1 VTFAAS
7 TGECACKDTWM
18 DEADIAELFAPIE
31 PSKAFGVVLREAQDV
46 LSHIRGPV
54 DAELWGSDMIGALAS
69 GAAGASEVMAV
80 LTTAIVPAAEES
92 GTPEALALLR
102 IFGAIGSADLRSAAT
117 EAAGRV
123 VAAGVPDPSWAAMIG
138 APAVGECWHYSDIG
152 GRQESV
158 TATFAYGDATHAL
171 SVLIDH
177 GKGGG
182 LKDVWVGD
190 ADGLLDKT
198 WLAAEADPLVV
209 FETLDAAHAGER
221 LERAISAGEHPDK
234 PDQADD
240 LTAHRALLHARVRL
254 LAETAAPE

>member
-1 VTFAAS
+1 
-7 TGECACKDTWM
+7 M

-46 LSHIRGPV
+46 LSHIHGPV
-54 DAELWGSDMIGALAS
+54 DAELWGSDMIGALSS
-69 GAAGASEVMAV
+69 GAAGGPEVMTV
-80 LTTAIVPAAEES
+80 LATAIVPAAEES
-92 GTPEALALLR
+92 STPEALALLR
-102 IFGAIGSADLRSAAT
+102 IFGAIGSAELRSAAT

-138 APAVGECWHYSDIG
+138 APAVGECWHYSDVG

-158 TATFAYGDATHAL
+158 TATFAYGDAAHAL

-177 GKGGG
+177 GSGGG

-209 FETLDAAHAGER
+209 FETIDAAKAGER
-221 LERAISAGEHPDK
+221 LAQAISAGEHPDK

-254 LAETAAPE
+254 LAETAAAE

>member
-1 VTFAAS
+1 MPFAAS
-7 TGECACKDTWM
+7 ASECACKDTWM

-46 LSHIRGPV
+46 LSHIHGPV

-69 GAAGASEVMAV
+69 GAAGTPEVMAV
-80 LTTAIVPAAEES
+80 LATAIVPAAEES

-102 IFGAIGSADLRSAAT
+102 IFGAIGSAELRSAAT

-138 APAVGECWHYSDIG
+138 APAVGECWHYGDVG

-158 TATFAYGDATHAL
+158 TATFAYGDAVHAL

-177 GKGGG
+177 GQGGG
-182 LKDVWVGD
+182 LTDVWVGD
-190 ADGLLDKT
+190 AHGLLDKT

-209 FETLDAAHAGER
+209 FETIDAADAGER
-221 LERAISAGEHPDK
+221 LQQAISVGEYPDK

>member
-1 VTFAAS
+1 
-7 TGECACKDTWM
+7 M

-46 LSHIRGPV
+46 LPHIHGPV

-69 GAAGASEVMAV
+69 DAAGAPEVMAV
-80 LTTAIVPAAEES
+80 LATAIVPAAEES

-102 IFGAIGSADLRSAAT
+102 VFGAIGSAELRSAAT

-123 VAAGVPDPSWAAMIG
+123 VAAGVPDPGWAAMIG
-138 APAVGECWHYSDIG
+138 APAVAKCWHYSDVG

-158 TATFAYGDATHAL
+158 TATFAYGDDEHAL

-177 GKGGG
+177 GEDGG

-190 ADGLLDKT
+190 ARGLLDKT

-209 FETLDAAHAGER
+209 FETIDAANARER
-221 LERAISAGEHPDK
+221 LEQAISAGEHPDK

>member
-1 VTFAAS
+1 VPFAAS
-7 TGECACKDTWM
+7 ASERACKDTWM

-46 LSHIRGPV
+46 LSHIHGPV

-69 GAAGASEVMAV
+69 GAAGTPEVMDV
-80 LTTAIVPAAEES
+80 LATAIVPAAEES

-102 IFGAIGSADLRSAAT
+102 IFGAIGSAELRSAAT

-158 TATFAYGDATHAL
+158 TTTFAYGDAQHAL

-177 GKGGG
+177 GNGGG

-209 FETLDAAHAGER
+209 FEIIDAANAGER
-221 LERAISAGEHPDK
+221 LEQAISAGEHPDK

>member
-1 VTFAAS
+1 
-7 TGECACKDTWM
+7 M

-69 GAAGASEVMAV
+69 GAAGAPEVMAV
-80 LTTAIVPAAEES
+80 LATSIVPAAEES

-102 IFGAIGSADLRSAAT
+102 IFGAIGSAELRSAAT

-123 VAAGVPDPSWAAMIG
+123 VAAGVPDPSWAALIG

-177 GKGGG
+177 GTGGG

-209 FETLDAAHAGER
+209 FETLDAATAGER
-221 LERAISAGEHPDK
+221 LEQAISAGEHPDK

-240 LTAHRALLHARVRL
+240 LPAHRALLHARVRL
-254 LAETAAPE
+254 LAETAAAD

>member
-1 VTFAAS
+1 
-7 TGECACKDTWM
+7 M
-18 DEADIAELFAPIE
+18 DDAEIAELFAPIE
-31 PSKAFGVVLREAQDV
+31 PAKAFGVVLREAQDV
-46 LSHIRGPV
+46 LSHIHGPV
-54 DAELWGSDMIGALAS
+54 DAELWGSDMIGALTS
-69 GAAGASEVMAV
+69 DAAGAPDVMTV

-92 GTPEALALLR
+92 GTPESLALLR
-102 IFGAIGSADLRSAAT
+102 IFGAIGSAELRAAAT
-117 EAAGRV
+117 EAADRV
-123 VAAGVPDPSWAAMIG
+123 VAAGVPDPGWAAMIG
-138 APAVGECWHYSDIG
+138 APAVGKCWHYGDVG

-158 TATFAYGDATHAL
+158 TATFAYGEDEHAL

-177 GKGGG
+177 GQGGG

-209 FETLDAAHAGER
+209 FETIDAANARER
-221 LERAISAGEHPDK
+221 LEQAISAGEHPDK

-254 LAETAAPE
+254 LAETAAAE

>member
-1 VTFAAS
+1 
-7 TGECACKDTWM
+7 M
-18 DEADIAELFAPIE
+18 DDADIAELFAPID

-46 LSHIRGPV
+46 LSHIHGPV

-69 GAAGASEVMAV
+69 GAAGSPEVMDV
-80 LTTAIVPAAEES
+80 LATAIVPAAEES

-102 IFGAIGSADLRSAAT
+102 IFGAIGSAKLRSAAT

-158 TATFAYGDATHAL
+158 TATFAYGDAQHAL

-177 GKGGG
+177 GDGGG

-209 FETLDAAHAGER
+209 FETIDAAHAGER
-221 LERAISAGEHPDK
+221 LEQAISAGEHPDK